1 MALSESSRKRGREE
15 VLSSPPAE
23 PKEVPPRPPEEV
35 PPPTPAE
42 VKLPPPEEVKPPGAR
57 WHGSPWCPCMLQK

>member
-1 MALSESSRKRGREE
+1 
-15 VLSSPPAE
+15 
-23 PKEVPPRPPEEV
+23 
-35 PPPTPAE
+35 